1 MQKIAQGKNAYY
13 GYIEE
18 IWEVNYGMSLQIPI
32 FKCQW
37 LKHPQCVELDGSGF
51 TIVDLRNVGHKNE
64 PWVLA
69 STVAQVFYIL
79 DSKDEKKHIVVP
91 GKQWV
96 VRVDNVEDE
105 KECNQF
111 DDVPFFVDTTRI
123 NIIETKISNSNVIP
137 CARTDGKGKLVHV

>member
-18 IWEVNYGMSLQIPI
+18 IWEVNYGMSLQIPV

-37 LKHPQCVELDGSGF
+37 VELDGYGF

-79 DSKDEKKHIVVP
+79 DLKDENKHIIVP
-91 GKQWV
+91 EKQ
-96 VRVDNVEDE
+96 
-105 KECNQF
+105 
-111 DDVPFFVDTTRI
+111 
-123 NIIETKISNSNVIP
+123 
-137 CARTDGKGKLVHV
+137 